1 MGSGKLFAFTCNN
14 GMSILEACGSFEISD
29 SRVCYVLFVNTVQ
42 FLDVSIS
49 LFFESWEI
57 E

>member
-1 MGSGKLFAFTCNN
+1 MRSGKLFAFTCNN